1 MKFCIKRRGR
11 KMSKKAFTPGPWE
24 VGWKKNPLLFPFI
37 WQENGF
43 AIAEMCGKPIE
54 RLADTATTVACLS
67 DFAEPEKVLANANL
81 IAAAPEMYE
90 ALKKLKEC
98 LENFFGKTEK
108 DFFEDCDN
116 GELYFAREYNYACNV
131 LKKARGEE

>member
-1 MKFCIKRRGR
+1 
-11 KMSKKAFTPGPWE
+11 MSKKAFTPGPWE

-43 AIAEMCGKPIE
+43 AIAKMCGMPIE
-54 RLADTATTVACLS
+54 RIANTADPVSSLAD
-67 DFAEPEKVLANANL
+67 FAGPKNVLANARL

-98 LENFFGKTEK
+98 LEDFFGKTEE
-108 DFFEDCDN
+108 DFLDDCDN
-116 GELYFAREYNYACNV
+116 GELFFAQQYMAACNA
-131 LKKARGEE
+131 LKKARGDE